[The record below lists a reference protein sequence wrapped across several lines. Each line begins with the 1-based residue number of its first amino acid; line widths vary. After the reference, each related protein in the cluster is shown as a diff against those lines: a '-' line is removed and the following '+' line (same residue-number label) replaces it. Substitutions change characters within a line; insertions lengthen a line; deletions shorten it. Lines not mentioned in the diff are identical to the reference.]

1 MLALVLSLKNSV
13 LVVES
18 VTTGKVPSRLVL
30 VLEGIGLI
38 GELTSLSG
46 SRYHRSYWNYVSILC
61 NHCIFFALKI

>member
-1 MLALVLSLKNSV
+1 MLALVLSLNNSV

-38 GELTSLSG
+38 GELTPLSG
-46 SRYHRSYWNYVSILC
+46 SRYHRSY
-61 NHCIFFALKI
+61 